1 MRLKDK
7 IIKDIDQ
14 MEPDLLPMVYDY
26 ITVLKQTIGKKAKTV
41 KPEIVSHKDVQ
52 KELSS
57 SKTIWSDDLSQ
68 EREERI

>member
-26 ITVLKQTIGKKAKTV
+26 ITVLKQTIGKKVKTV